1 VPVQTRGDVEA
12 IDWILIADRDSE
24 YFERTVDSLLL
35 FRFVS
40 LSQPVSHA
48 RFRVSAASEEEPG
61 NRKVRTISHSSCS
74 FFAYLDLLTHCHQS
88 SAHPQWRSEEPHATK
103 LSLVETASDSSLIIM
118 SDGASDVSHRTSKRP
133 RLRHHPLQRRKL
145 KVPASVEELEQQ
157 QNNHNTNTNTNT
169 NTIDDDVYEDTLW
182 QDISL
187 FQPRRSRPWPGSQ
200 ILSSTIHDD
209 AAAARKKVPLLLQS
223 FYQAVGMPDMDS
235 NPQEESKQE
244 EEDANLE
251 DIDNPKFSKLTM
263 GQHRRYMQ
271 LTGPQQTD
279 RRTKAERKEL
289 HTLGQF
295 VQSEQAAYRN
305 ALTKFYTHNKGR
317 YLVAG
322 FTATP
327 HPATVFCRW
336 ASSNNKTRA
345 STLHPQS
352 SMPMKFGKC
361 RQVLSLHTEASSD
374 DSKLDV
380 QSLEFQVVHPP
391 SDTNTNTT
399 AQQASTP
406 HQHQLPGVGA
416 KVVPPIPE
424 PPISSPLQDDAT
436 AKQLAVEHDAS
447 IVTTDETLETLLLL
461 PGDYASR
468 WMIHATTMAIDEKSN
483 KHHFITLLDLPLP
496 QAFLT
501 PRDCLTSGL
510 QEGLYQQAA
519 GNNDNTNKNNKAHH
533 QDVHYRYTVWTL
545 PISSTQQRRRQQQR
559 RVKVLVRSKL
569 RLLDDTKPV
578 KLRAHVEYFSER
590 GSEVPSGHEKALWIL
605 DQLLLEHQVTTR
617 FARVDAN
624 TCKLLAWE
632 ETSVA
637 HAFAGDEAHPMR
649 HFVAL
654 LQVLQSIPTIVDL
667 ETKSCLLSLPRG
679 SHSVS
684 VHTPVED
691 DNAVVLDLEPVLEQ
705 ADTVVTSSEALG
717 HCARDWK
724 WERTDRIAFTFPV
737 TEQATK
743 K

>member
-1 VPVQTRGDVEA
+1 M
-12 IDWILIADRDSE
+12 
-24 YFERTVDSLLL
+24 
-35 FRFVS
+35 
-40 LSQPVSHA
+40 
-48 RFRVSAASEEEPG
+48 
-61 NRKVRTISHSSCS
+61 
-74 FFAYLDLLTHCHQS
+74 
-88 SAHPQWRSEEPHATK
+88 
-103 LSLVETASDSSLIIM
+103 SDSVGVG
-118 SDGASDVSHRTSKRP
+118 DGDVSHRVNSKRP
-133 RLRHHPLQRRKL
+133 RRLRHHCHPLQRRKL
-145 KVPASVEELEQQ
+145 KVPASLEELEQQ
-157 QNNHNTNTNTNT
+157 QN
-169 NTIDDDVYEDTLW
+169 DVYEDDTLL
-182 QDISL
+182 SSLL

-200 ILSSTIHDD
+200 ILSSTIHED
-209 AAAARKKVPLLLQS
+209 AAAVAARTKVPLLFQS
-223 FYQAVGMPDMDS
+223 FYQAIGMPDTTINS
-235 NPQEESKQE
+235 QE
-244 EEDANLE
+244 EEEEERKMQQQQQEEENLE
-251 DIDNPKFSKLTM
+251 DIDNPTFSKLTV
-263 GQHRRYMQ
+263 GHHCRYMQ

-279 RRTKAERKEL
+279 RRTKAERKEC
-289 HTLGQF
+289 HTLRQF
-295 VQSEQAAYRN
+295 VESEQAAYRN
-305 ALTKFYTHNKGR
+305 ALTKFYTRNKGR

-336 ASSNNKTRA
+336 ASSTNKTRA
-345 STLHPQS
+345 STLITIHHPSQS
-352 SMPMKFGKC
+352 SSMMPLLKFGKC
-361 RQVLSLHTEASSD
+361 RQVLSLHNTEASMSNKD
-374 DSKLDV
+374 DSKRLDV

-391 SDTNTNTT
+391 SDTNTNTNANANT
-399 AQQASTP
+399 TPHP
-406 HQHQLPGVGA
+406 HQHQLPCVGA
-416 KVVPPIPE
+416 KVVPPIQE

-468 WMIHATTMAIDEKSN
+468 WMVHATTVAIDDNDDEKNNNNNNNNNNN
-483 KHHFITLLDLPLP
+483 KQKQFITLLDLPLP

-519 GNNDNTNKNNKAHH
+519 AAAAAGNTNNNNNENNKANH
-533 QDVHYRYTVWTL
+533 QGVHYRYTVWTL
-545 PISSTQQRRRQQQR
+545 PMSSTQQQRRRRQQQR
-559 RVKVLVRSKL
+559 TVVKVLVRSKL
-569 RLLDDTKPV
+569 RLFDEDTKPV
-578 KLRAHVEYFSER
+578 KLRAHVEYFPER

-605 DQLLLEHQVTTR
+605 DQLLLEHQVTTK

-654 LQVLQSIPTIVDL
+654 LQVLQSIPTIADL
-667 ETKSCLLSLPRG
+667 ETNSCLLSLARG

-705 ADTVVTSSEALG
+705 ADAVVTSSEALS

-724 WERTDRIAFTFPV
+724 WDRTDRIPLTFPV
-737 TEQATK
+737 QEQQEKTK